1 MKAIIMSDS
10 PKEPPNTN
18 YENQNPGDERPLFR
32 DLLSR
37 AHDLGLADIK
47 TKAISISDPPERRA
61 IFKATVTMRTE
72 DGFVEYVGHGDCD
85 DKNTH
90 ALIAPHYIRM
100 AETRA
105 IARALRWATNEG
117 RTCEEEMP
125 SYDGVITNVDF
136 ANKKRGIDH
145 TAGEDQK
152 GLLAAIE
159 RGDGAVE
166 QAAKAD
172 LLAKI
177 QRGEKILV
185 NNATVQLMRKKLP
198 KRRLHYNTI
207 PDLRRYHAA
216 LRREYLKLNPD
227 AKDTTDDQ

>member
-125 SYDGVITNVDF
+125 SYDGVISDVDF
-136 ANKKRGIDH
+136 VNKKMPTPD
-145 TAGEDQK
+145 
-152 GLLAAIE
+152 LE
-159 RGDGAVE
+159 RGDGAVGE
-166 QAAKAD
+166 AAKDD
-172 LLAKI
+172 LLEKI
-177 QRGEKILV
+177 ERGEKILG
-185 NNATVQLMRKKLP
+185 NNATVQRMRKKLP
-198 KRRLHYNTI
+198 KLRLHYNTMS
-207 PDLRRYHAA
+207 DLRRYHAA
-216 LRREYLKLNPD
+216 LRREYLKLHPD
-227 AKDTTDDQ
+227 AKDTIDDQ